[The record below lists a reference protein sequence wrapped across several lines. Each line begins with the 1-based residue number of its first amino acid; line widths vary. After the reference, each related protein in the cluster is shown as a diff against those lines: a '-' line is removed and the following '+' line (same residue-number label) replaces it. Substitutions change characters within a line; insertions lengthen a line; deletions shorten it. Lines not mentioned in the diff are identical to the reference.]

1 MKLPKKYL
9 TKNPNIMKREIKKH
23 ADKKDNDSSA
33 YGPWDAD
40 YKSGKAKKG
49 KPVPTKS
56 SKYTSKYKKMFG
68 ESESTSRIMD
78 FDTFTSDTLDESS
91 KMGKNSPVYKALKK
105 KSDKSGFP
113 LAILREVWSRGYAA
127 WKTGHVP
134 GTTPQQ
140 WAMARVNSF
149 IVGGRTTEMSD
160 KALYKKAKKN
170 KKAKVNEQQFEPI
183 KAASDTTR
191 ISKFDQ
197 IEGKN
202 GLALNNLS
210 KKYPCLLAKYRGI
223 IDKLI
228 GKGYDKKLLKAA
240 LGIIGR
246 ESSDASGLRYNIM
259 NPLKQLGSLLG
270 SDTSIGPAQMKMKT
284 AKELGVSGESIATT
298 EGAIIAVYKYIKRS
312 YDIAKS
318 KGYTNSP
325 SVNFKNGTGDAALDM
340 AIASYNLGIDKID
353 RYCETS
359 DSGVKKSCS
368 LAGKNSG
375 GVLVSKSQVIN
386 YLPNYKTK
394 RADKVE
400 ISTHGYVKE
409 VADRIKKLGC
419 F

>member
-23 ADKKDNDSSA
+23 ADKKDDDSSA
-33 YGPWDAD
+33 YKDWDAD

-56 SKYTSKYKKMFG
+56 SKYTKKYKKMFG

-78 FDTFTSDTLDESS
+78 FDTFTSDTLEESS

-105 KSDKSGFP
+105 KSGKSGFP
-113 LAILREVWSRGYAA
+113 LAILREVWNRGYAA

-160 KALYKKAKKN
+160 KALYKRAKKN
-170 KKAKVNEQQFEPI
+170 KKDKVNEQQILP
-183 KAASDTTR
+183 DTTR
-191 ISKFDQ
+191 VAKIDKLGDGMRFYD
-197 IEGKN
+197 
-202 GLALNNLS
+202 LS
-210 KKYPCLLAKYRGI
+210 KKYPCLPKQYRSI
-223 IDKLI
+223 MDKLI
-228 GKGYDKKLLKAA
+228 GKGYDKKLLKAS

-246 ESSDASGLRYNIM
+246 ESSDASGMRYDIL
-259 NPLKQLGSLLG
+259 NPIKKLGSFFG
-270 SDTSIGPAQMKMKT
+270 ADTSIGPAQMKAGT
-284 AKELGVSGESIATT
+284 AKELGVSEESISTM
-298 EGAIIAVYKYIKRS
+298 EGAVIAVYKYLKRS
-312 YDIAKS
+312 YDIAKG

-325 SVNFKNGTGDAALDM
+325 STNFKNGTGDAALDIS
-340 AIASYNLGIDKID
+340 IASYNAGIEKID

-359 DSGVKKSCS
+359 DPSVKKSCT
-368 LAGKNSG
+368 LAGRKVDNL
-375 GVLVSKSQVIN
+375 LVSKSQVIN

-394 RADKVE
+394 RSDNVN

-409 VADRIKKLGC
+409 VADRIKKFGC